1 MRSRPAG
8 KRQAVECHFGG
19 FPILVVVGLH
29 DRLALFPRRP
39 TVCLTRQTCGGPCTV
54 EDRIWCNR
62 NEASFVPAG
71 SLPRV
76 SLQCLTS
83 LDRMPAS
90 IVKARRRQ
98 IRFIR
103 TSIVVSPRSM
113 RRTVAPLCFRT
124 ISPRVQNGFVRVVKG
139 GGSRWRI

>member
-1 MRSRPAG
+1 VPPQRGKLHARWFTPAG
-8 KRQAVECHFGG
+8 
-19 FPILVVVGLH
+19 
-29 DRLALFPRRP
+29 
-39 TVCLTRQTCGGPCTV
+39 
-54 EDRIWCNR
+54 
-62 NEASFVPAG
+62 
-71 SLPRV
+71 

-90 IVKARRRQ
+90 VVKASRRQ
-98 IRFIR
+98 MRFIK

-113 RRTVAPLCFRT
+113 RCTVAPLCFRA